1 MEVNIY
7 NKETGKLVFTFINVS
22 DVSLRDGV
30 FYVDGLLGLCFPLN
44 SYNFKVS
51 NPE

>member
-7 NKETGKLVFTFINVS
+7 NKETGKIIFTFINVEE
-22 DVSLRDGV
+22 VSLQDGILRLEGV
-30 FYVDGLLGLCFPLN
+30 LMDFPLDT
-44 SYNFKVS
+44 YTFKVS